1 MVTPSMQLIGEALAE
16 VASISVDEAL
26 ALVDGG
32 DAVFV
37 DVRERAEHDAGAIA
51 GAVAAPRGFLEFVA
65 DPRLADA
72 QRRALVRQAAGDLLR
87 LRRALR
93 ARRQDVAGHGVF
105 GGREPHRRLP
115 GLDRGRRPHRMTQ
128 GASVSTTAS

>member
-16 VASISVDEAL
+16 VSSISVDEAL

-51 GAVAAPRGFLEFVA
+51 GAVAAPRGFLEFIA
-65 DPRLADA
+65 DPATPMHNAALSAGKRLVIYCAS
-72 QRRALVRQAAGDLLR
+72 
-87 LRRALR
+87 
-93 ARRQDVAGHGVF
+93 
-105 GGREPHRRLP
+105 GGRSALAAKTLQDMGYSGVANLTGGFQAWTEAGGPT
-115 GLDRGRRPHRMTQ
+115 G
-128 GASVSTTAS
+128 

>member
-26 ALVDGG
+26 ELVDGG

-51 GAVAAPRGFLEFVA
+51 GAVAAPRGFLEFIA
-65 DPRLADA
+65 DPATPMHNAALSAGKRLVIYCAS
-72 QRRALVRQAAGDLLR
+72 
-87 LRRALR
+87 
-93 ARRQDVAGHGVF
+93 
-105 GGREPHRRLP
+105 GGRSALAAKTLQDMGYSEVANLTGGFQAWIEAGGP
-115 GLDRGRRPHRMTQ
+115 TE
-128 GASVSTTAS
+128 

>member
-16 VASISVDEAL
+16 IASISVDEAL

-65 DPRLADA
+65 DPTSPMHNAALSSGKRLVIYCAS
-72 QRRALVRQAAGDLLR
+72 
-87 LRRALR
+87 
-93 ARRQDVAGHGVF
+93 
-105 GGREPHRRLP
+105 GGRSALAAKTLQDMGYSGVANLTGGFQAWTEAGGP
-115 GLDRGRRPHRMTQ
+115 
-128 GASVSTTAS
+128 TA

>member
-26 ALVDGG
+26 VLVDGG

-51 GAVAAPRGFLEFVA
+51 GAVAAPRGFLEFIA
-65 DPRLADA
+65 DPTSPMHNPALSSGKRLVIYCAS
-72 QRRALVRQAAGDLLR
+72 
-87 LRRALR
+87 
-93 ARRQDVAGHGVF
+93 
-105 GGREPHRRLP
+105 GGRSALAAKTLQDM
-115 GLDRGRRPHRMTQ
+115 GYSKVANLTGGFQAWT
-128 GASVSTTAS
+128 GAGGPTE

>member
-16 VASISVDEAL
+16 VASISVDDAL

-37 DVRERAEHDAGAIA
+37 DVRERAEHAAGAIA

-65 DPRLADA
+65 DPASPMHNPALSAGKRLIVYCAS
-72 QRRALVRQAAGDLLR
+72 
-87 LRRALR
+87 
-93 ARRQDVAGHGVF
+93 
-105 GGREPHRRLP
+105 GGRSALATKTLQDMGYAEVANLTGGFQAWTEAGGP
-115 GLDRGRRPHRMTQ
+115 TE
-128 GASVSTTAS
+128 

>member
-51 GAVAAPRGFLEFVA
+51 GAVAAPRGFLEFIA
-65 DPRLADA
+65 DPTSPMHNAALSSGRRLVIYCAS
-72 QRRALVRQAAGDLLR
+72 
-87 LRRALR
+87 
-93 ARRQDVAGHGVF
+93 
-105 GGREPHRRLP
+105 GGRSALATKTLQDMGYSEVANLTGGFQAWTEAGGP
-115 GLDRGRRPHRMTQ
+115 TE
-128 GASVSTTAS
+128 

>member
-16 VASISVDEAL
+16 VASVSVDDAL

-37 DVRERAEHDAGAIA
+37 DVRERAEHAAGAIA

-65 DPRLADA
+65 DPASPMHNPALSAGKRLIVYCAS
-72 QRRALVRQAAGDLLR
+72 
-87 LRRALR
+87 
-93 ARRQDVAGHGVF
+93 
-105 GGREPHRRLP
+105 GGRSALATKTLQDMGYAEVANLTGGFQAWSEAGGP
-115 GLDRGRRPHRMTQ
+115 TE
-128 GASVSTTAS
+128 

>member
-51 GAVAAPRGFLEFVA
+51 GAVAAPRGFLEFIA
-65 DPRLADA
+65 DPATPMHNAALSSGKRLVIYCAS
-72 QRRALVRQAAGDLLR
+72 
-87 LRRALR
+87 
-93 ARRQDVAGHGVF
+93 
-105 GGREPHRRLP
+105 GGRSALAAKTLQDMGYSEVANLTGGFQAWTEAGGPIE
-115 GLDRGRRPHRMTQ
+115 
-128 GASVSTTAS
+128 

>member
-37 DVRERAEHDAGAIA
+37 DVRERAEHTAGAIV

-65 DPRLADA
+65 DPASPMHNPALSSGKRLVIYCAS
-72 QRRALVRQAAGDLLR
+72 
-87 LRRALR
+87 
-93 ARRQDVAGHGVF
+93 
-105 GGREPHRRLP
+105 GGRSALAAKTLQDMGYAGVANLTGGFHAWTEAGGP
-115 GLDRGRRPHRMTQ
+115 TE
-128 GASVSTTAS
+128 

>member
-16 VASISVDEAL
+16 VSSISVDEAL

-51 GAVAAPRGFLEFVA
+51 GAVAAPRGFLEFIA
-65 DPRLADA
+65 DPTSPMHNAALSSGKRLVIYCAS
-72 QRRALVRQAAGDLLR
+72 
-87 LRRALR
+87 
-93 ARRQDVAGHGVF
+93 
-105 GGREPHRRLP
+105 GGRSALAAKTLQDMGYSGVANLTGGFQAWTEAGGP
-115 GLDRGRRPHRMTQ
+115 TE
-128 GASVSTTAS
+128 

>member
-51 GAVAAPRGFLEFVA
+51 GAVAAPRGFLEFIA
-65 DPRLADA
+65 DPTSPMHNAALSSGKRLVIYCAS
-72 QRRALVRQAAGDLLR
+72 
-87 LRRALR
+87 
-93 ARRQDVAGHGVF
+93 
-105 GGREPHRRLP
+105 GGRSALAAKTLQDMGYSEVANLTGGFQAWTEAGGP
-115 GLDRGRRPHRMTQ
+115 TE
-128 GASVSTTAS
+128 

>member
-16 VASISVDEAL
+16 VASVSVDEAL

-51 GAVAAPRGFLEFVA
+51 GAVAAPRGFLEFIA
-65 DPRLADA
+65 DPTSPMHNPALSAGKQLVIYCASGGRSALATKTLQDM
-72 QRRALVRQAAGDLLR
+72 GYS
-87 LRRALR
+87 
-93 ARRQDVAGHGVF
+93 DVANLT
-105 GGREPHRRLP
+105 GGYQAW
-115 GLDRGRRPHRMTQ
+115 T
-128 GASVSTTAS
+128 GAGGPTE

>member
-51 GAVAAPRGFLEFVA
+51 GAVAAPRGFLEFIA
-65 DPRLADA
+65 DPTSPMHNPALSSGKRLVIYCAS
-72 QRRALVRQAAGDLLR
+72 
-87 LRRALR
+87 
-93 ARRQDVAGHGVF
+93 
-105 GGREPHRRLP
+105 GGRSALATKTLQDMGYSEVANLTGGFQAWTEAGGP
-115 GLDRGRRPHRMTQ
+115 TE
-128 GASVSTTAS
+128 

>member
-16 VASISVDEAL
+16 IASISVDEAL

-65 DPRLADA
+65 DPTSPMHNAALSSGKRLVIYCAS
-72 QRRALVRQAAGDLLR
+72 
-87 LRRALR
+87 
-93 ARRQDVAGHGVF
+93 
-105 GGREPHRRLP
+105 GGRSALAAKTLQDMGYSEVANLTGGFQAWTEAGGP
-115 GLDRGRRPHRMTQ
+115 TE
-128 GASVSTTAS
+128 